1 MRQTRRV
8 CASFLYDTR
17 VDSNPSRPVT
27 RLLEEIAEGRSQ
39 AADELM
45 PLVYTELRK
54 LAMAKLA
61 HEKPGQTLQAT
72 GLVHEAY
79 LRLVDVEKVQHW
91 NSRGHFFG
99 AAAEAM
105 RRVLVDNARQ
115 KRSAKRGGDYKRQ
128 DLSALQLAGPV
139 RDDRLLEL
147 DEALVKLE
155 ASDKRSAEVVKLRFF
170 AGLTIPEVANA
181 LGVSRRTAD
190 SIWAYA
196 RSWLMEEMA
205 DQDPPPENNLEK
217 VPP

>member
-1 MRQTRRV
+1 MNEVTQILVQFEKGDR
-8 CASFLYDTR
+8 AGYDQ
-17 VDSNPSRPVT
+17 
-27 RLLEEIAEGRSQ
+27 LL
-39 AADELM
+39 
-45 PLVYTELRK
+45 PLVYAELRK
-54 LAMAKLA
+54 IATAKLA
-61 HEKPGQTLQAT
+61 LERPGHTLQAT
-72 GLVHEAY
+72 ALVHEAY
-79 LRLVDVEKVQHW
+79 LRLVGTQQELRWD
-91 NSRGHFFG
+91 SRGHFFG

-190 SIWAYA
+190 SIWVYA